1 MFEHLI
7 LNLSLLA
14 IFTFIGVQLFQQ
26 NFVRRRSNAIKM
38 LSVGIYIGLIGTSL
52 LFFSVPYHTDAELD
66 LRSIAL
72 LVAVHFGGGIS
83 GLITLVV
90 MTMPEVHDP
99 AVWLRAIVVGL
110 FVLLGAVVLR
120 KQVRSYWYRWTLLSL
135 MLVFIFMAACCAA
148 GSEGFDRQLGA
159 FVLTSFFGNL
169 FIAALLRYLMKVDDW
184 QTKLKETK
192 DELSST
198 LRLQHGITFKL
209 IRVDG
214 QFQYKMIS
222 GKLLAR
228 LGMPNRPEEHFYEDM
243 KPFTL
248 LSEEASRRLER
259 HYERVWESAAPFAF
273 EGMLG
278 GTNVWATLEPIIEDG
293 AVTSIIGGVVDISE
307 RKAAERKMIESE
319 ERYRSLAENP
329 QDCILELDQE
339 GRILFANSYFCKIA
353 RIESEL
359 AADQHLFGL
368 KLIFNESQWNKHLNE
383 TATSGKKSRFETSI
397 VLMDGR
403 VSEYYVTI
411 SEIKGPLESSK
422 SMICSMHEI
431 TELKQADQ
439 ENQAKSRFL
448 ARVSHEIRT
457 PLNGIIGMTQLM
469 QHTELT
475 DIQQDYAHKI
485 LSSSHLLLGIITDI
499 LDLSKIEAGKLNM
512 EQLEFQID
520 ELLYELTSTLGVLK
534 GIKQIEVILESEAG
548 LPDKVVG
555 DPMRLKQILMNLC
568 SNAIKF
574 TEYGHV
580 LVRVERVIEADGI
593 VRLSFTVEDTGI
605 GMTDDQINM
614 LYEPFW
620 QAEYASASKLAGTGL
635 GLPIVK
641 ELVQLLGGELHVESS
656 PGIGSRFRFEMEFEV
671 RQQGDRLQWLLPSQD
686 EPYHIHIVEDY
697 PLMREVL
704 ARSLNSF
711 DCRVTA
717 SSNWESL
724 YRFLDKAERTGE
736 RIHCLMLD
744 MEMDDMY
751 GEHTWNQVMG
761 LIRDKEIAVITFT
774 SAYAREEIL
783 HIMGDRYADAL
794 LNKPTS
800 RLELFRSLHRIVHR
814 KEQFVEDEMKASRD
828 YGASEGPERAH
839 PAVARRSVLLVEDNV
854 INQQVAIELLKMR
867 GLDVHVAGNGLE
879 ALELLQRQAVD
890 LILMDMYMPLMNGY
904 ETSKRIRENSA
915 YAEVPIIALTANAMQ
930 QDHETYYEVGINE
943 ILLKP
948 LEAERLNHC
957 LNKWLA
963 PRSSSKRAIEQRTAD
978 EVIQLGIQGIEAGS
992 ILQRLEGKVS
1002 ILMHILHLFKKEYTS
1017 FADRLIGHMEAG
1029 RFRDAEREAHTLI
1042 GVAKNLSAHRLTVT
1056 AIQLEATLLDSP
1068 AAYRTALEAAVAE
1081 ITNIIDSL
1089 PENL

>member
-1 MFEHLI
+1 M
-7 LNLSLLA
+7 
-14 IFTFIGVQLFQQ
+14 
-26 NFVRRRSNAIKM
+26 
-38 LSVGIYIGLIGTSL
+38 
-52 LFFSVPYHTDAELD
+52 D

-72 LVAVHFGGGIS
+72 LVAVHFGGGVS
-83 GLITLVV
+83 GFITLAV
-90 MTMPEVHDP
+90 MTIPELNDP
-99 AVWLRAIVVGL
+99 AVWVRSMVVGTIIL
-110 FVLLGAVVLR
+110 FGAVVM
-120 KQVRSYWYRWTLLSL
+120 KKHIRSYWYRWILQSF
-135 MLVFIFMAACCAA
+135 MLVFIFMAACCVA
-148 GSEGFDRQLGA
+148 GSGQFDRNLVA
-159 FVLTSFFGNL
+159 FLLTSLFGNL
-169 FIAALLRYLMKVDDW
+169 FMAALLRYLMKVDDW

-209 IRVDG
+209 VRLDG
-214 QFQYKMIS
+214 QFHYKMIS
-222 GKLLAR
+222 GKLLGL
-228 LGMPNRPEEHFYEDM
+228 LGMPLGSEEHFYENI
-243 KPFTL
+243 KPFSL
-248 LSEEASRRLER
+248 LPTESSGRLER
-259 HYERVWESAAPFAF
+259 YYERVWESAAPYAF

-293 AVTSIIGGVVDISE
+293 VVTAIIGGVVDISE

-353 RIESEL
+353 GIGPEL

-368 KLIFNESQWNKHLNE
+368 KLIVNESQWNKHLNE

-403 VSEYYVTI
+403 VSEYYVTL
-411 SEIKGPLESSK
+411 SEIKGPMESSK

-439 ENQAKSRFL
+439 ENRAKSRFL

-475 DIQQDYAHKI
+475 DTQQDYAHKI

-520 ELLYELTSTLGVLK
+520 ELLYELTSTVGVLK

-548 LPDKVVG
+548 LPDKVIG
-555 DPMRLKQILMNLC
+555 DPLRLKQILMNLC

-574 TEYGHV
+574 TEHGHV
-580 LVRVERVIEADGI
+580 LVRVERVIEMNGI
-593 VRLSFTVEDTGI
+593 VRLRFTVRDTGI
-605 GMTDDQINM
+605 GMTEDQIDM

-641 ELVQLLGGELHVESS
+641 ELVQLLGGELQVESS
-656 PGIGSRFRFEMEFEV
+656 PGIGSCFCFELDFQV
-671 RQQGDRLQWLLPSQD
+671 RQQGDRQQWLLPSQNG
-686 EPYHIHIVEDY
+686 PYHVHIVEDY

-704 ARSLNSF
+704 MRSLNSF

-717 SSNWESL
+717 SSSWEAL

-736 RIHCLMLD
+736 RIHCLLLD

-751 GEHTWNQVMG
+751 GEHSWKQVMG
-761 LIRDKEIAVITFT
+761 RIEHKDIGVITVT
-774 SAYAREEIL
+774 SAYAREEIV
-783 HIMGDRYADAL
+783 HIMGERCADAL

-814 KEQFVEDEMKASRD
+814 KERALENEIAGVHD
-828 YGASEGPERAH
+828 GGSEGLDMSHA
-839 PAVARRSVLLVEDNV
+839 ATDRRSVLLVEDNM

-867 GLDVHVAGNGLE
+867 GLDIHVASNGLE
-879 ALELLQRQAVD
+879 ALELLKHHAVD

-904 ETSKRIRENSA
+904 ETSKRIREDAA

-930 QDHETYYEVGINE
+930 QDHETYYEIGINE

-963 PRSSSKRAIEQRTAD
+963 PRPSSRRTSEQRTVD
-978 EVIQLGIQGIEAGS
+978 EVIQLGIQGIEIGS
-992 ILQRLEGKVS
+992 VLQRLEGKVS
-1002 ILMHILHLFKKEYTS
+1002 ILMHILHLFKKEYAT
-1017 FADRLIGHMEAG
+1017 FADRLTDHMEAG

-1056 AIQLEATLLDSP
+1056 AIQLEATLLDNP
-1068 AAYRTALEAAVAE
+1068 VAYRAVLDAVVAE
-1081 ITNIIDSL
+1081 ITIIIASMPESL
-1089 PENL
+1089 